1 MIMHDWN
8 SEKKDVILL
17 IHPMLSSANGMK
29 TYVADNIG
37 NGYRYLAPDL
47 SAHGDTI
54 KDTYKSAVDEA
65 KQIHDYLVKKSG

>member
-29 TYVADNIG
+29 TYVDDITG
-37 NGYRYLAPDL
+37 NGKY
-47 SAHGDTI
+47 S
-54 KDTYKSAVDEA
+54 
-65 KQIHDYLVKKSG
+65 Q

>member
-8 SEKKDVILL
+8 SNKKDVILL

-47 SAHGDTI
+47 SAHGDAVKNT
-54 KDTYKSAVDEA
+54 KKAVADTLHKNCLFA
-65 KQIHDYLVKKSG
+65 